1 MIETINTRLE
11 RFRIFDLMNQTVPVL
26 IGIFIFLN
34 PFPHSTAIKEICFY
48 LSVVFVL
55 ILVSCKKTE
64 FTIKTPLLI
73 PFGLFVFW
81 TFITLFF
88 ALDKSSSIHDFY
100 SHLIRYIILYY
111 IVVNFFCSKKRLFSL
126 SWIIVISTAIFYIW
140 ALYLNYVIL
149 GIGLSHRFGGTL
161 MEIQINSI
169 GIIVIFSIIL
179 CINLISSECNL
190 YRKTLLFLSLFPLS
204 LATLMTQTRSSILAI
219 FLSFSILFYK
229 KKKVLVL
236 LFIVLLLIISV
247 FPVKNRFF
255 NKNFFKNERIKNYFV
270 IFEIIKD
277 HPIVGIG
284 YGMETFDKFIN
295 FESYSKKLPHNLQP
309 EILLKYPHCIFIE
322 MASRVGII
330 GLIIFCYIMFVFIK
344 MCWNSMKN
352 GKEKYIQ
359 QWGLFVLSA
368 FTMFFFIGFF
378 EPVFMHMTEVVL
390 FIILSMGTIVWRLS
404 SDDK

>member
-1 MIETINTRLE
+1 MIETINARLE

-26 IGIFIFLN
+26 IGVFIFFN
-34 PFPHSTAIKEICFY
+34 PFPHSTSIKEICFY

-111 IVVNFFCSKKRLFSL
+111 IVVNFFCSKKRLFNL
-126 SWIIVISTAIFYIW
+126 SWIIVISTAIFYSW

-149 GIGLSHRFGGTL
+149 GIGLSHRFGDTL

-169 GIIVIFSIIL
+169 GIITIFSIIL

-219 FLSFSILFYK
+219 FLILHYVVLQE
-229 KKKVLVL
+229 KKVLVL

-255 NKNFFKNERIKNYFV
+255 NKNFFKNERIKT
-270 IFEIIKD
+270 ILL
-277 HPIVGIG
+277 
-284 YGMETFDKFIN
+284 
-295 FESYSKKLPHNLQP
+295 YSKL
-309 EILLKYPHCIFIE
+309 
-322 MASRVGII
+322 
-330 GLIIFCYIMFVFIK
+330 
-344 MCWNSMKN
+344 
-352 GKEKYIQ
+352 
-359 QWGLFVLSA
+359 
-368 FTMFFFIGFF
+368 
-378 EPVFMHMTEVVL
+378 
-390 FIILSMGTIVWRLS
+390 
-404 SDDK
+404 

>member
-126 SWIIVISTAIFYIW
+126 SWIIVISTAIFYSW

-149 GIGLSHRFGGTL
+149 GVGLSHRFGGTL

-169 GIIVIFSIIL
+169 GIIAIFSIIL

-219 FLSFSILFYK
+219 FLSLSILFYK

>member
-1 MIETINTRLE
+1 
-11 RFRIFDLMNQTVPVL
+11 MNQTVPVL

-126 SWIIVISTAIFYIW
+126 SWIIVISTAIFYSW

-149 GIGLSHRFGGTL
+149 GVGLSHRFGGTL

-169 GIIVIFSIIL
+169 GIIAIFSIIL

-219 FLSFSILFYK
+219 FLSLSILFYK

>member
-1 MIETINTRLE
+1 
-11 RFRIFDLMNQTVPVL
+11 MNQTVPVL
-26 IGIFIFLN
+26 IGVFIFFN
-34 PFPHSTAIKEICFY
+34 PFPHSTSIKEICFY

-111 IVVNFFCSKKRLFSL
+111 IVVNFFCSKKRLFNL
-126 SWIIVISTAIFYIW
+126 SWIIVISTAIFYSW

-149 GIGLSHRFGGTL
+149 GIGLSHRFGDTL

-169 GIIVIFSIIL
+169 GIITIFSIIL

-219 FLSFSILFYK
+219 FLTFTMLFYK

-284 YGMETFDKFIN
+284 YGMETFHKFIN

-309 EILLKYPHCIFIE
+309 EKLLKYPHCIFIE
-322 MASRVGII
+322 IASRVGII